1 MASAH
6 PIDPIALLT
15 GLHAT
20 REFLPDPVPDDAIRD
35 ILEVVRWSG
44 SSMNRQPWHV
54 VLVRDRALLAR
65 LGEIGAY
72 TKHVAA
78 APLAAVLVMDG
89 DDAIT
94 EAYDEGRLSERIML
108 AAAAHGLGSCIGWYW
123 QEGDGP
129 AVKALLGIPE
139 HRTVLTAISI
149 GYPKDGASLIRQR
162 AGATRKP
169 MEEIVSW
176 DRFGG

>member
-1 MASAH
+1 MTP

-20 REFLPDPVPDDAIRD
+20 REFRPDPVPDDAVRD
-35 ILEVVRWSG
+35 ILEVIRWSG

-54 VLVRDRALLAR
+54 VMVRDRALLER
-65 LGEIGAY
+65 LGAIGTY
-72 TKHVAA
+72 TKHIAA
-78 APLAAVLVMDG
+78 APLAAFLAMDG

-123 QEGDGP
+123 EEGHSP

-139 HRTVLTAISI
+139 TRTVLTAISI
-149 GYPKDGASLIRQR
+149 GYPADGESLIRRR

-169 MEEIVSW
+169 MAEIVSW